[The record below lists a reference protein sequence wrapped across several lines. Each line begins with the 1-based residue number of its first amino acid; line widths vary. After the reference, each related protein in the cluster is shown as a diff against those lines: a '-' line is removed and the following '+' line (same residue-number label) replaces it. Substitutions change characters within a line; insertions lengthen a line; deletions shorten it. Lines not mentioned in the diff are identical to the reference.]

1 MSEGSGVWYVRARG
15 RILGPFSWS
24 QLQGL
29 RDRGQLVG
37 FHEVSRDKQNWSGA
51 ASLTELFGAATSAA
65 PGGSHAVSSVSVATP
80 VAEDWYYNQ
89 GGSAAGPISA
99 QRLVSYIRAGQI
111 TADTLVW
118 KDGLPTWLPVRNLP
132 ELVPFLPAP
141 AGVGAT
147 NPGAYASSLAAPAVA
162 VGAPAGRGWQWVLGI
177 AAGAVL
183 LVLLGAAAFVLADW
197 YRRGEWRAAGTG
209 HTPYVNSQTSVEI
222 PRAIGLVVA
231 AASVTNLKTGEMIE
245 VPGSRGTCFALS
257 PSGYLLT
264 NRHVVDEYVKLTRAD
279 AKIDEIVQK
288 QQCRI
293 KPRLWVYFA
302 KEKYEAKVVHMNTKY
317 DIAILKVE
325 REGPYFRLCTRPKIV
340 QGTHIFALGFPV
352 ASSEPLSVEGAVQR
366 GARKLSETVES
377 VLDESDYRYSIT
389 DGIVSLLRSELGVEY
404 IQHSASISGGNS
416 GGPLIYDDGSVL
428 GVNTLVAFDKE
439 KPGVGVKYYA
449 VNLRQVVKELSR
461 NIPDLDLE

>member
-37 FHEVSRDKQNWSGA
+37 FHEVSRDKQNWTGA
-51 ASLTELFGAATSAA
+51 ASLTRLFGPASSAA
-65 PGGSHAVSSVSVATP
+65 PVVSPAASSVSVATP

-99 QRLVSYIRAGQI
+99 QQLVSSIRAGHV
-111 TADTLVW
+111 TPDTLVW
-118 KDGLPTWLPVRNLP
+118 KDGLPTWLAVRSLP
-132 ELVPFLPAP
+132 ELIPFLPPPSGMMTTNLRIP
-141 AGVGAT
+141 AS
-147 NPGAYASSLAAPAVA
+147 NPAMPAAAPAR
-162 VGAPAGRGWQWVLGI
+162 GAWWWVLGI
-177 AAGAVL
+177 VVGAVL
-183 LVLLGAAAFVLADW
+183 LVLLGAAAFFLADW
-197 YRRGEWRAAGTG
+197 YRRGEWRRSGTSRS
-209 HTPYVNSQTSVEI
+209 PYVNSQVSSEI

-302 KEKYEAKVVHMNTKY
+302 KDKYEAKVVHMSTKY

-325 REGPYFRLCTRPKIV
+325 RDGPYFRLSTRPKIV

-352 ASSEPLSVEGAVQR
+352 ASSEPLSVEGAIQR
-366 GARKLSETVES
+366 STRKLSETVES

-389 DGIVSLLRSELGVEY
+389 DGIVSLLRSELAVEY

-416 GGPLIYDDGSVL
+416 GGPLIYDDGTVL
-428 GVNTLVAFDKE
+428 GVNTLVAFDKQQ
-439 KPGVGVKYYA
+439 PGVGVKYYA
-449 VNLRQVVKELSR
+449 VNVRQVQKELSR
-461 NIPDLDLE
+461 NIPDLELE